1 MTRKRNYI
9 LKNDSAPE
17 EDLWVELD
25 DASLA
30 VPMMKIYCEGEQG
43 KQHLISLTTAMA
55 NRLISILSE
64 MVESSNKPIDGYVT
78 EREDD

>member
-1 MTRKRNYI
+1 MTRRRNYI
-9 LKNDSAPE
+9 LKNDKAPE

-30 VPMMKIYCEGEQG
+30 VPMMRIYCESEQG
-43 KQHLISLTTAMA
+43 KNHLITLTTAMA
-55 NRLISILSE
+55 NRLLSILSE

>member
-9 LKNDSAPE
+9 LKNDNAPE

-25 DASLA
+25 DANLA
-30 VPMMKIYCEGEQG
+30 VPMMRIYCEGEQG
-43 KQHLISLTTAMA
+43 KDHLITLTTAMA